1 MEANTFIE
9 TNVILL
15 ATNGCI
21 NYNGSADGDSLQ
33 KYLRGILENGHSLD
47 KAGKG

>member
-9 TNVILL
+9 ANIILL

-33 KYLRGILENGHSLD
+33 KYLRAVLENGHLLNT
-47 KAGKG
+47 AGKG